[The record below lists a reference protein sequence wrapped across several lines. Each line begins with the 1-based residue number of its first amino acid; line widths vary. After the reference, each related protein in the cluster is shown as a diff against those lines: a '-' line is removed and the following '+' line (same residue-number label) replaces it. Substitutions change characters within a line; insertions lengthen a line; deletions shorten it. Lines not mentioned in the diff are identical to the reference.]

1 MLRIA
6 AFVFLFI
13 CQALIYVAGAASSG
27 PPPEFPKPI
36 DCVAPNDETSI
47 AAADR
52 TRWSACEKWVWSCIR
67 QGLEANLYSKA
78 CYVPRQD
85 EAKSARARFKL
96 APFVSPDDY
105 KSANALSDD
114 FLIALLTN
122 PDYVRQ
128 IPPIGVR
135 IFGAYFAD
143 PVNLEN
149 VTTTINLVLDATV
162 ARQGLRMTNFRS
174 EKNIAIDGAN
184 IRGTVHLMRA
194 RIDGSLFLEKAVLDH
209 IDLND
214 ARIGSSL
221 EATGSLFNG
230 EFRMMRSAVDGKVI
244 LTKAR
249 LTSVIA
255 WNAHIGSS
263 LELRLADIRI
273 GADFTGAS
281 VDGDV
286 RLSEVTFGRRFMASP
301 PHCDWD
307 PDIQSDHILSMLKT
321 LLPADSYPGK
331 FDLAWKEVTAER
343 EVTNGVPA
351 KNVCDGYGQITQ
363 TSVIDN
369 LLLRDMKIKGTM
381 CAVDVSGEI
390 GNVKSAPG
398 TVSDVRQSLKT
409 ISLDGTEAKSTVLSW
424 PESKST
430 TEWRA
435 VNYKTEY
442 LLINLNSQPLHHYVD
457 NLDLRLITLLKKDK
471 KQQPVTAIGSSDEHL
486 VKLACD
492 ITPGIE
498 TKDDATSRDTQ
509 DRLIRFFKTDKSQS
523 AQPFA
528 SVVASLN
535 SSGVNTVHLRKALS
549 ELKYTSACTSSELV
563 KAYRD
568 LPWAGLSK
576 AWEAVMARRPA
587 DTSPL
592 QFTIRELRSIGV
604 DAGCNAW
611 LFVHRNAASYG
622 HEPVRLGG
630 WIFAIVALFWLALKF
645 DSRGVGEL
653 YNRRSL
659 GLVYALDN
667 LIPLKQYRIDPEHAD
682 ALPNRPVLRVW
693 RFIHR
698 LLGLFLAVL
707 LFLYVYKAAT

>member
-1 MLRIA
+1 MYRFATFCLWIFVA
-6 AFVFLFI
+6 AW
-13 CQALIYVAGAASSG
+13 ALVSSAAHAQSA
-27 PPPEFPKPI
+27 PPPEFPGPI
-36 DCVAPNDETSI
+36 SCVAPNDTAGIAET
-47 AAADR
+47 DR
-52 TRWSACEKWVWSCIR
+52 TRWTDCEKWAWSCIR
-67 QGLEANLYSKA
+67 QGLEANLYAKT
-78 CYVPRQD
+78 CFVPRQED
-85 EAKSARARFKL
+85 AKAGRAKFKL
-96 APFVSPDDY
+96 APFVHPDDY
-105 KSANALSDD
+105 KATNAISGD

-122 PDYVRQ
+122 PEYVRQ

-135 IFGAYFAD
+135 IFGAYFAG

-149 VTTTINLVLDATV
+149 VTTSINLVLDASV

-174 EKNIAIDGAN
+174 EKNISIDGSN

-230 EFRMMRSAVDGKVI
+230 EFRLMRSNVDGKVI

-249 LTSVIA
+249 LTSLIA

-263 LELRLADIRI
+263 LEMRLADIRI
-273 GADFTGAS
+273 GADFTGAT
-281 VDGDV
+281 VEGDV
-286 RLSEVTFGRRFMASP
+286 RLPEVTFGRRSMGMP
-301 PHCDWD
+301 QQCDWD

-321 LLPADSYPGK
+321 LLPPDSYPGK
-331 FDLAWKEVTAER
+331 FDAAWKEVTAER
-343 EVTNGVPA
+343 DVTNGVPA
-351 KNVCDGYGQITQ
+351 KNVCDGYGPITQ
-363 TSVIDN
+363 NSAIDN
-369 LLLRDMKIKGTM
+369 LLLRDMKIKGTL
-381 CAVDVSGEI
+381 CVVDVSGEI
-390 GNVKSAPG
+390 KLAPG
-398 TVSDVRQSLKT
+398 ANGIIRPALKT

-424 PESKST
+424 PDSKSS

-442 LLINLNSQPLHHYVD
+442 LLINLNSQPEHHYVD

-471 KQQPVTAIGSSDEHL
+471 KQTPAAVAGSSDEHL

-498 TKDDATSRDTQ
+498 TKDDAANRDTQ
-509 DRLIRFFKTDKSQS
+509 DRLIRFFKNDKSQS

-568 LPWAGLSK
+568 LPWGGFAK
-576 AWEAVMARRPA
+576 A
-587 DTSPL
+587 
-592 QFTIRELRSIGV
+592 
-604 DAGCNAW
+604 
-611 LFVHRNAASYG
+611 
-622 HEPVRLGG
+622 
-630 WIFAIVALFWLALKF
+630 
-645 DSRGVGEL
+645 
-653 YNRRSL
+653 
-659 GLVYALDN
+659 
-667 LIPLKQYRIDPEHAD
+667 
-682 ALPNRPVLRVW
+682 
-693 RFIHR
+693 
-698 LLGLFLAVL
+698 
-707 LFLYVYKAAT
+707 